1 MLGVV
6 SQGTGQYNF
15 DRDGNL
21 LPAGEPARRNYATD
35 EYEFYAQD
43 SWRLG
48 DKLTVNGGLRY
59 SLASPPWETNGLQVS
74 PNVSLGERF
83 KQREA
88 DDGEGHPREHA
99 ARHPVSYLAG
109 PENGRKGFYDWDKNN
124 FAPRVSAAW
133 TPTSRLVVR
142 GGYSLVY
149 DRIGP
154 AARAELRRQRLVWPV
169 HHHHESRLAAPT
181 RTIPSVRFQGIN
193 VLPPS
198 VPPPRRREA
207 SRQLRRTVRI
217 SYATIDDTLVTP
229 YAHTFNAVASFE
241 LTKNFNIEAA
251 YVGRQGRNLLVQRD
265 LFMPLNLADPQ
276 SGTDYFTASTEL
288 IKQLEANG
296 MDHTAVTPIA
306 YFENM
311 FPDAANAAQAW
322 DDPTFAG

>member
-6 SQGTGQYNF
+6 SQGTGQYNY
-15 DRDGNL
+15 DREGNL
-21 LPAGEPARRNYATD
+21 LPAGEPARRNYAMD

-48 DKLTVNGGLRY
+48 DKLTINGGLRY

-83 KQREA
+83 KQREEMMA
-88 DDGEGHPREHA
+88 QGHSR
-99 ARHPVSYLAG
+99 RTRCRTFSSMLAG

-154 AARAELRRQRLVWPV
+154 ALARNFDTYGSFGL
-169 HHHHESRLAAPT
+169 ST
-181 RTIPSVRFQGIN
+181 TITSPFGGTNEDDPSVRFQGIN

-198 VPPPRRREA
+198 VPAAPPGGFPQTPPD
-207 SRQLRRTVRI
+207 SSDILP
-217 SYATIDDTLVTP
+217 TIDDTLVTP

-241 LTKNFNIEAA
+241 LTKNFNHRGRVRREA
-251 YVGRQGRNLLVQRD
+251 G
-265 LFMPLNLADPQ
+265 PEP
-276 SGTDYFTASTEL
+276 
-288 IKQLEANG
+288 
-296 MDHTAVTPIA
+296 
-306 YFENM
+306 
-311 FPDAANAAQAW
+311 
-322 DDPTFAG
+322 AGSA